1 MGGIETLNDYLA
13 EDFVIGQTA
22 DRLGHRVVLS
32 SYRIEHHIGGGDFW
46 SNMQHRI
53 RWVRSTRRSRPSGYL
68 GELFTNPLPLALA
81 LWLWEPR
88 LWPVAAAAVVLRAA
102 AAWIAIYRVLRGRLT
117 FVQWLCI
124 PLQDL
129 LSFFFWIAGFF
140 GTTVLWRGRQYQLGR
155 DGRIALIE

>member
-1 MGGIETLNDYLA
+1 
-13 EDFVIGQTA
+13 
-22 DRLGHRVVLS
+22 
-32 SYRIEHHIGGGDFW
+32 
-46 SNMQHRI
+46 MQHRI
-53 RWVRSTRRSRPSGYL
+53 RWVRSTRRSRPSGYV

-88 LWPVAAAAVVLRAA
+88 LWPVAAAAVLLRTA
-102 AAWIAIYRVLRGRLT
+102 AAWMAVYRVFRGSLT
-117 FVQWLCI
+117 LVQWLCV
-124 PLQDL
+124 PLQDM